1 MSTVAKINGKIF
13 CFSKGGDKKI
23 EALLDVHNQPFYE
36 SVKKRASKLSEKGLR
51 VMWMAIKLIEEHEFN
66 EWNLNFERDVQKFS
80 SDSDINKFKIE
91 RYKILEENL
100 TLIGCTAVEDKL
112 QENVPDTI
120 KDIKSAGINFWV
132 LTGDNLPTAKNI
144 GIMCNLLV
152 KNMIIYEIFDDIPRF
167 MGKLNSLCPSEN
179 IFEIDRIEKAK
190 ITISCFENLYPSHYT
205 DTQTKEYTYKKAIL
219 FIGLEKMIELNNILM
234 KKDAYSLTGILVE
247 SDLLKLIL
255 PNEQLK
261 DIKYYNHPLTQLFLS
276 LSLNSQS
283 VICCRVSP
291 KQKALVVRMVKSN
304 IKNAI
309 TLAIGDGANDVSM
322 IKEASVGVGIYGEE
336 GTQAAMSSDYAI
348 GEFQCLRKL
357 VLSHGRYNYLRI
369 SEMIIYF
376 FYKNFIFTIPQFYFA
391 IDSCF
396 SGQSIFDEY
405 FVTLYNLIFTN
416 FPVLIKA
423 ILEKDICISSIKS
436 LFVKNLVIDH
446 LPYTFYIGRESMIFG
461 YKMFFRSVLNS
472 LIQSIIIYYF
482 ITKALELQI
491 MDIQGNVNDLWSIS
505 LIQFTTIIFVRFNI
519 K

>member
-1 MSTVAKINGKIF
+1 
-13 CFSKGGDKKI
+13 
-23 EALLDVHNQPFYE
+23 
-36 SVKKRASKLSEKGLR
+36 
-51 VMWMAIKLIEEHEFN
+51 
-66 EWNLNFERDVQKFS
+66 
-80 SDSDINKFKIE
+80 
-91 RYKILEENL
+91 
-100 TLIGCTAVEDKL
+100 
-112 QENVPDTI
+112 
-120 KDIKSAGINFWV
+120 
-132 LTGDNLPTAKNI
+132 
-144 GIMCNLLV
+144 
-152 KNMIIYEIFDDIPRF
+152 
-167 MGKLNSLCPSEN
+167 
-179 IFEIDRIEKAK
+179 
-190 ITISCFENLYPSHYT
+190 
-205 DTQTKEYTYKKAIL
+205 
-219 FIGLEKMIELNNILM
+219 
-234 KKDAYSLTGILVE
+234 
-247 SDLLKLIL
+247 
-255 PNEQLK
+255 
-261 DIKYYNHPLTQLFLS
+261 
-276 LSLNSQS
+276 
-283 VICCRVSP
+283 
-291 KQKALVVRMVKSN
+291 
-304 IKNAI
+304 
-309 TLAIGDGANDVSM
+309 M